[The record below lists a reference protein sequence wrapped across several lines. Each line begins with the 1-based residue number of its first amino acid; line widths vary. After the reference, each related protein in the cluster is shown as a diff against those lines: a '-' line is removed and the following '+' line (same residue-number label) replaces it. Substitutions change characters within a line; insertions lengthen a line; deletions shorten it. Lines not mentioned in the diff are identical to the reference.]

1 MAARVNRPLV
11 SKYEEVRQNV
21 QTFNEVL
28 KGQQSLQA
36 NLLRFKSWYYVP
48 ELDAVAPS
56 KFIGFADMTGD
67 YYEANRKGGL
77 NGGLTDP
84 RLSRWFQ
91 GVKQGSSE
99 YRYVFDKVHQLLADN
114 GKAFRKKPHLRFNA
128 PPGWK
133 VPAEGIGIANNNLYI
148 GGEWVDSSGGSSYE
162 VRNPAHRYHVLAE
175 VQAAGVEDAE
185 KAISAAAEA
194 ASGWADTPAPQRADV
209 LYRVH
214 ELMRERFEEFARLI
228 TLEEGKSLPDARGEV
243 QRSLNIIQYAAGEGR
258 RMFGYTTPSET
269 RDTVAYTLRRPLG
282 VVAIITP
289 WNFPLAIPAWKIAP
303 ALICGNVV
311 VFKPASSTP
320 LSAIKLTET
329 FIEAG
334 LPPGVLNLVTGP
346 GGSVGNYM
354 VNHPDIAGISF
365 TGSTEIGAKLYSQ
378 AAATLKKVQ
387 CEMGGKNAVIVLADA
402 DMEQAVGSVA
412 VAAFGST
419 GQRCTAT
426 SRVIVEESVMDSFL
440 EGLVERTKKMT
451 VGDGLDSCDVGPV
464 ASEGQFEKIMEY
476 INIGK
481 AEGANLLHG
490 GGALTGP
497 EFEGGLYIEPTI
509 FTNVEPAMRIAQEEI
524 FGPVLTV
531 FSCRDLAHA
540 IEISNNVQFGLSSS
554 IYTKDLP
561 KAFRYIEDV
570 EAGMVHVNAPTLGG
584 EVHLPF
590 GGSKASGVGPREQG
604 TEAVNFFSEV
614 VTVYVD
620 YSGGA
625 G

>member
-1 MAARVNRPLV
+1 MAERINRPLV
-11 SKYEEVRQNV
+11 SKYEQVRENV
-21 QTFNEVL
+21 RTFNEVL
-28 KGQQSLQA
+28 KGLKGLQA

-56 KFIGFADMTGD
+56 KFIGFAEMTGD
-67 YYEANRKGGL
+67 YYETNRKGSL

-84 RLSRWFQ
+84 RLSRWFREVEQ
-91 GVKQGSSE
+91 DSDE
-99 YRYVFDKVHQLLADN
+99 YRHVFDKVYRLLADN
-114 GKAFRKKPHLRFNA
+114 GKVFEKKPHLRFNA
-128 PPGWK
+128 PPGWT
-133 VPAEGIGIANNNLYI
+133 VPVEDLGISNRNLYI
-148 GGEWVDSSGGSSYE
+148 GGEWVDSNAGSSYE

-175 VQAAGVEDAE
+175 VHAAGVEDAE
-185 KAISAAAEA
+185 RAVSAAAAA
-194 ASGWADTPAPQRADV
+194 ASSWAATPAPQRADI

-214 ELMRERFEEFARLI
+214 ELMRDRREEFARLI
-228 TLEEGKSLPDARGEV
+228 TLEEGKSLPDARAEV

-282 VVAIITP
+282 VVAVITP

-303 ALICGNVV
+303 ALICGNAV

-329 FIEAG
+329 FVEAG
-334 LPPGVLNLVTGP
+334 LPAGVLNLVTGP
-346 GGSVGNYM
+346 GGSVGNYL

-365 TGSTEIGAKLYSQ
+365 TGSTEIGTGLYAQ

-387 CEMGGKNAVIVLADA
+387 CEMGGKNAVIVLSDA

-412 VAAFGST
+412 IAAFGST

-426 SRVIVEESVMDSFL
+426 SRVIVEESVMDNFL
-440 EGLVERTKKMT
+440 EGLVERTKGLT
-451 VGDGLDSCDVGPV
+451 VGDGLDSNDVGPV
-464 ASEGQFEKIMEY
+464 VSEGQFQNIMEY
-476 INIGK
+476 IEIGK
-481 AEGANLLHG
+481 GEGANLFHG
-490 GGALTGP
+490 GNALTGP
-497 EFEGGLYIEPTI
+497 EFGGGLYIEPTI
-509 FTNVEPAMRIAQEEI
+509 FTNVDPAMRIAQEEI

-540 IEISNNVQFGLSSS
+540 IEVSNNVQFGLSSS

-620 YSGGA
+620 FNGGA
-625 G
+625 S

>member
-1 MAARVNRPLV
+1 MAERVNHPLV
-11 SKYEEVRQNV
+11 TKYDEVRQNV

-28 KGQQSLQA
+28 KGLESLQA
-36 NLLRFKSWYYVP
+36 NLLRFKSWYYLP

-67 YYEANRKGGL
+67 YYQANRKGGL

-91 GVKQGSSE
+91 EVEEGSNE
-99 YRYVFDKVHQLLADN
+99 YQHVFDKVQQLLADN
-114 GKAFRKKPHLRFNA
+114 GKAFKKKPHLRFNA

-133 VPAEGIGIANNNLYI
+133 APVGNLGITNRNLYI
-148 GGEWVDSSGGSSYE
+148 GGEWVDSTADSSYE

-185 KAISAAAEA
+185 RAVAAATDA
-194 ASGWADTPAPQRADV
+194 ASSWAATPAPQRADI

-214 ELMRERFEEFARLI
+214 ELMRDRREEFARLI
-228 TLEEGKSLPDARGEV
+228 TLEEGKSLPDARAEV

-282 VVAIITP
+282 VVAVITP

-303 ALICGNVV
+303 ALICGNAV

-346 GGSVGNYM
+346 GGSVGSYL

-365 TGSTEIGAKLYSQ
+365 TGSTEIGTGLYAQ
-378 AAATLKKVQ
+378 AASTLKKVQ

-412 VAAFGST
+412 IAAFGST

-426 SRVIVEESVMDSFL
+426 SRVIVEETAMDTFL
-440 EGLVERTKKMT
+440 EGLVERTKGLT
-451 VGDGLDSCDVGPV
+451 VGDGLDSHDVGPV
-464 ASEGQFEKIMEY
+464 VSEGQFQKIMEY

-481 AEGANLLHG
+481 EEGANLLHG

-497 EFEGGLYIEPTI
+497 EFTGGLYIEPTI
-509 FTNVEPAMRIAQEEI
+509 FTDVDPGMRIAKEEI

-540 IEISNNVQFGLSSS
+540 IDISNNVQFGLSSS
-554 IYTKDLP
+554 IYTRDLP

-620 YSGGA
+620 YSGGPA
-625 G
+625 